1 MNNSQEEEIIN
12 VSIKKE
18 HLIYHFYDLPIKYM
32 GLKEDINYCNNKL
45 QKFDKKS
52 KKEIQNDI
60 LLGHFDK
67 YVIER
72 MQMIKDNL
80 V

>member
-1 MNNSQEEEIIN
+1 MNDFQEEEIIN

-18 HLIYHFYDLPIKYM
+18 HLIYHFYDLPLENM

-52 KKEIQNDI
+52 KKEIQNEI